1 MLGKL
6 YILSGP
12 RRVGKTT
19 TCGRVA
25 ELCRAR
31 GIDLAGLICPAKIE
45 YGHKC
50 GIELVDLRTGNRRDL
65 AVADDMASPLRTDR
79 YRFDAEVMA
88 WGSRVIDS
96 ATPCQVL
103 MIDELGPL
111 ELIRNQGWVNG
122 LEALRRGR
130 YELGVVVIR
139 PELVTAFQQA
149 MYPDRPCVLV
159 VKTGRDDYGPE
170 RLILDELERVWA
182 RSPSEGSLPR

>member
-6 YILSGP
+6 HILSGP
-12 RRVGKTT
+12 RRVGKTS
-19 TCGRVA
+19 TCGRLA

-31 GIDLAGLICPAKIE
+31 GIDVAGLICPAKEQI
-45 YGHKC
+45 GHKC

-65 AVADDMASPLRTDR
+65 AVADDIPSPLRTDN
-79 YRFDAEVMA
+79 YRFDVEVMA
-88 WGSRVIDS
+88 WGSQVIDA
-96 ATPCQVL
+96 ATPCTVL
-103 MIDELGPL
+103 IIDELGPL

-130 YELGVVVIR
+130 YELAVVVIR

-149 MYPDRPCVLV
+149 MHPDRPCVLV
-159 VKTGRDDYGPE
+159 EKSGRDDHRPE

-182 RSPSEGSLPR
+182 RSR